1 MLHFLAEIDHWALL
15 LALAGH
21 TALGGSIT
29 WLVVQHLRLRDAAM
43 AEEARL
49 LAAPLPSDEALPH
62 VLVQIPTFNEGGLI
76 RRAVAAVGELDWPRD
91 RLHVQVCDDSTDSS
105 TAAAAEALEA
115 LRAAGID
122 ALLLHR
128 TNRGGFKAGA
138 LGEGLQRS
146 AAEFVAIFDADY
158 VPPRDFLRRAIRP
171 LLADPGLALVQ
182 ARCDY
187 LNGGANAMTYAQQ
200 RILDAHFGVEQ
211 ATRSWTQRVLPFNG
225 TCGIFRRRAID
236 EAGGWRGDT
245 LAEDLDLSYRIQLLG
260 WRARFLVT
268 VSVPGELPENRAT
281 WATQQH
287 RWNKGFAEVARKL
300 LPSVWRSR
308 LTFGQKLASTIHLGG
323 CAFGALVAI
332 AAVSGTIDFTV
343 GIGPTPLALFLLAL
357 AVVQGVG
364 VAIAMMLLGQRLV
377 RGADM
382 WTEARRIPMVIA
394 IFLYGA
400 MASIRGVVEVVS
412 GRATAFVRT
421 PKTGGEP
428 EGQRQPRGAP

>member
-1 MLHFLAEIDHWALL
+1 MLHFLAEVDHAALL

-21 TALGGSIT
+21 CALGASIT
-29 WLVVQHLRLRDAAM
+29 WLVVQHLRYRDAAM

-49 LAAPLPSDEALPH
+49 LSQPLPPEGALPH
-62 VLVQIPTFNEGGLI
+62 VLVQIPTFNEGSLI

-91 RLHVQVCDDSTDSS
+91 RLHVQVADDSTDGS

-115 LRAAGID
+115 LRGRGID

-128 TNRGGFKAGA
+128 TNRAGFKAGA
-138 LGEGLQRS
+138 LGEGLKVS
-146 AAEFVAIFDADY
+146 AQEFVAIFDADY
-158 VPPRDFLRRAIRP
+158 VPPRDFLRRAMRP
-171 LLADPGLALVQ
+171 LIADPRLALAQ

-187 LNGGANAMTYAQQ
+187 LNGDANAMTYAQQ

-211 ATRSWTQRVLPFNG
+211 ATRSWTKRVLPFNG
-225 TCGIFRRRAID
+225 TCGIFRRQAID

-260 WRARFLVT
+260 WQARYLVT
-268 VSVPGELPENRAT
+268 VAVPGELPENRAT

-308 LTFGQKLASTIHLGG
+308 LTFGQKLAATIHLGG
-323 CAFGALVAI
+323 CAFGALVAV
-332 AAVSGTIDFTV
+332 AVVSGFIDFTI
-343 GIGPTPLALFLLAL
+343 GIGPTPLAVALLTL
-357 AVVQGVG
+357 AIVQGVG
-364 VAIAMMLLGQRLV
+364 VAIAMMLLGQKLI

-382 WTEARRIPMVIA
+382 LTEARRIPGVIA

-400 MASIRGVVEVVS
+400 MASIRGVLEVLG
-412 GRATAFVRT
+412 GRATGFVRT
-421 PKTGGEP
+421 PKKGAELAGDE
-428 EGQRQPRGAP
+428 QARGAP

>member
-1 MLHFLAEIDHWALL
+1 MLHFLAEIDHWVLL

-21 TALGGSIT
+21 CALGASIT

-43 AEEARL
+43 AEEARVL
-49 LAAPLPSDEALPH
+49 GQPLPSDAALPH

-76 RRAVAAVGELDWPRD
+76 RRAVAAVGALDWPRD
-91 RLHVQVCDDSTDSS
+91 RLHVQVCDDSTDGS
-105 TAAAAEALEA
+105 TAAAETALAA
-115 LRAAGID
+115 LQERGID
-122 ALLLHR
+122 AVLLHR
-128 TNRGGFKAGA
+128 TNRAGFKAGA
-138 LGEGLQRS
+138 LGEGLRRS
-146 AAEFVAIFDADY
+146 DAEFVAIFDADY
-158 VPPRDFLRRAIRP
+158 VPPRDFLRRAMRP
-171 LLADPGLALVQ
+171 LIVDPGLALVQ

-187 LNGGANAMTYAQQ
+187 LNGDANEMTYAQQ

-211 ATRSWTQRVLPFNG
+211 ATRSWTDRVLPFNG

-268 VSVPGELPENRAT
+268 VAVPGELPENRTT

-332 AAVSGTIDFTV
+332 AVVSGIIDFTV

-364 VAIAMMLLGQRLV
+364 VAMVMMLLGQRLV

-382 WTEARRIPMVIA
+382 WTEARRLPAVIA

-400 MASIRGVVEVVS
+400 MASIRGVVEVVG
-412 GRATAFVRT
+412 GRATGFVRT

-428 EGQRQPRGAP
+428 ARQDQARGAP

>member
-1 MLHFLAEIDHWALL
+1 MLHLLAQIDHAALL

-21 TALGGSIT
+21 CALGASIT
-29 WLVVQHLRLRDAAM
+29 WLVVQHLRHRRAAM

-49 LAAPLPSDEALPH
+49 LSQPLPSDEALPH

-91 RLHVQVCDDSTDSS
+91 RLHVQVADDSTDGS
-105 TAAAAEALEA
+105 TAAAEQALEA
-115 LRAAGID
+115 LRARGID
-122 ALLLHR
+122 AVLLHR
-128 TNRGGFKAGA
+128 TNRAGFKAGA
-138 LGEGLQRS
+138 LGDGLRRS
-146 AAEFVAIFDADY
+146 DQEFVAIFDADY
-158 VPPRDFLRRAIRP
+158 VPPRDFLRRAMRP
-171 LLADPGLALVQ
+171 LIADPGLALVQ

-187 LNGGANAMTYAQQ
+187 LNGDANAMTYAQQ

-211 ATRSWTQRVLPFNG
+211 ATRSWTGRVLPFNG

-268 VSVPGELPENRAT
+268 VSVPGELPENRTT

-300 LPSVWRSR
+300 LPSIWRSR
-308 LTFGQKLASTIHLGG
+308 LSFGQKLASTIHLGG
-323 CAFGALVAI
+323 CAFGALVAV
-332 AAVSGTIDFTV
+332 AVVAGTIDFTI
-343 GIGPTPLALFLLAL
+343 GIGPTPLALTLLAL

-364 VAIAMMLLGQRLV
+364 MAMAMMLLGQHLV

-382 WTEARRIPMVIA
+382 LTEARRIPVVIA

-400 MASIRGVVEVVS
+400 MASIRGVLEVLA
-412 GRATAFVRT
+412 GRATGFVRT
-421 PKTGGEP
+421 PKKGAAPARE
-428 EGQRQPRGAP
+428 EQARGAP

>member
-1 MLHFLAEIDHWALL
+1 
-15 LALAGH
+15 
-21 TALGGSIT
+21 
-29 WLVVQHLRLRDAAM
+29 M

-49 LAAPLPSDEALPH
+49 LSQPLPPDEALPH
-62 VLVQIPTFNEGGLI
+62 VLVQIPTFNEGSLI

-91 RLHVQVCDDSTDSS
+91 RLHVQVADDSTDGS

-115 LRAAGID
+115 LRARGID
-122 ALLLHR
+122 AVLLHR
-128 TNRGGFKAGA
+128 TNRAGFKAGA
-138 LGEGLQRS
+138 LGEGLRLSDQ
-146 AAEFVAIFDADY
+146 EFVAIFDADY
-158 VPPRDFLRRAIRP
+158 VPPPDFLRRAMRP
-171 LLADPGLALVQ
+171 LIADPGLALVQ

-187 LNGGANAMTYAQQ
+187 LNADANAMTYAQQ

-211 ATRSWTQRVLPFNG
+211 ATRSWTNWILPFNG

-268 VSVPGELPENRAT
+268 VSVPGELPENRTT

-308 LTFGQKLASTIHLGG
+308 LSFGQKLASTIHLGG

-332 AAVSGTIDFTV
+332 AVGAGIIDFTI
-343 GIGPTPLALFLLAL
+343 GIGPTPLALALLAL

-364 VAIAMMLLGQRLV
+364 VAVAMMLLGQRLV

-382 WTEARRIPMVIA
+382 WTEARRIPVVIA

-400 MASIRGVVEVVS
+400 MASIRGVLEVLG
-412 GRATAFVRT
+412 GRATGFVRT
-421 PKTGGEP
+421 PKKGVAPAHE
-428 EGQRQPRGAP
+428 EQARGAP